1 MNSKKKKYFLF
12 PKPHLKHLLFLFFF
26 ISSFAKKFVQI
37 FLEGKESLALEFF
50 KLYVYNFGDF
60 LTIIPF
66 LIIKKRSKQ
75 KKEDNKDEEL
85 TRSGKVDKIDYLVY
99 DPSEKVKKN
108 EKGRTKYIL
117 IITISDFISQIST
130 VIFHIIKE
138 EEKLK
143 VTQSKLNSLL
153 AFNAIVIVLFS
164 RIFLDIRFYSHHWFS
179 FLLNILC
186 LLALSVIDII
196 EIINDSGDSILTSVI
211 YIIIKLFSK
220 ILYSIEDVLAKVIF
234 LFYFFSPYSLLLA
247 KSILQFFY
255 LALFSFPFIFIK
267 ITNEKNEN
275 KLIFSMIGDIFEEK
289 NYILIEILFSII
301 SFFYNLFLFKIID
314 EFSPNHF
321 IIAKVVENLGIFII
335 NIILKGAD
343 NEKNLIAKI
352 ILFILL
358 ILASLIFN
366 EFIVINIC
374 GLSKNTKLFLD
385 YEAKNEIISSKIYDN
400 EDVRNDSEDFSSRA
414 TINAELELN
423 DLSENKILNSE

>member
-1 MNSKKKKYFLF
+1 M
-12 PKPHLKHLLFLFFF
+12 
-26 ISSFAKKFVQI
+26 
-37 FLEGKESLALEFF
+37 
-50 KLYVYNFGDF
+50 
-60 LTIIPF
+60 
-66 LIIKKRSKQ
+66 
-75 KKEDNKDEEL
+75 
-85 TRSGKVDKIDYLVY
+85 
-99 DPSEKVKKN
+99 
-108 EKGRTKYIL
+108 
-117 IITISDFISQIST
+117 
-130 VIFHIIKE
+130 
-138 EEKLK
+138 
-143 VTQSKLNSLL
+143 
-153 AFNAIVIVLFS
+153 IVLFS

-179 FLLNILC
+179 FLLIILC

-335 NIILKGAD
+335 NIILKGTD

-374 GLSKNTKLFLD
+374 GLSKNTKIFLD

-400 EDVRNDSEDFSSRA
+400 EDVRNDSEDFSSRV

-423 DLSENKILNSE
+423 DLSENKILSSE